1 LYSHV
6 ITNRSQIMADQPE
19 KKFVDPRDA
28 TEHGYH
34 GYVLDPT
41 PNEDY
46 TVAGVT
52 KAAREAEGSRKR
64 DTDESTST
72 KSTRKPTS

>member
-1 LYSHV
+1 
-6 ITNRSQIMADQPE
+6 MADQPE
-19 KKFVDPRDA
+19 KKYVAPEDA

-52 KAAREAEGSRKR
+52 KAAREAGKR
-64 DTDESTST
+64 DTDESASASKPTR
-72 KSTRKPTS
+72 KSTS